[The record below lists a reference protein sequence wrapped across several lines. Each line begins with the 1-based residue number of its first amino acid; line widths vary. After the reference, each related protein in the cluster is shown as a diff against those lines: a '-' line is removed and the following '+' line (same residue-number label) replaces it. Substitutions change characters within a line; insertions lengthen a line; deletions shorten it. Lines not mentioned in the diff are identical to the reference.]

1 MRLFFLSIT
10 EHDCEKLH
18 HMSLGMVLYTVLDI
32 SLQGSISDRLD
43 VEGGEELP
51 KVRDGVCGVLDLL
64 TGSEV
69 EDLAQL

>member
-1 MRLFFLSIT
+1 
-10 EHDCEKLH
+10 
-18 HMSLGMVLYTVLDI
+18 MSLGMVLYTVLDI
-32 SLQGSISDRLD
+32 SLQGSVSDRLY

-51 KVRDGVCGVLDLL
+51 KVRDDICGILNLL

>member
-10 EHDCEKLH
+10 EHDCEQLY
-18 HMSLGMVLYTVLDI
+18 HMSLMVLYTVLDI
-32 SLQGSISDRLD
+32 SLQGSVSDRLD

-51 KVRDGVCGVLDLL
+51 KVRDGICGILDLV

>member
-1 MRLFFLSIT
+1 MTVKSST
-10 EHDCEKLH
+10 HVTWD
-18 HMSLGMVLYTVLDI
+18 VLYTVLDV
-32 SLQGSISDRLD
+32 SLQGSVSDRLY

-51 KVRDGVCGVLDLL
+51 KVRDGVCGILDLL

>member
-1 MRLFFLSIT
+1 MT
-10 EHDCEKLH
+10 VKAPPHVTWD
-18 HMSLGMVLYTVLDI
+18 VLYTVLDI
-32 SLQGSISDRLD
+32 SLQGSVSDRLD

-51 KVRDGVCGVLDLL
+51 KVRDGICGILNLL